1 MPLGLLQRLDRFARN
16 LTPLTLSIALVV
28 LSAMPLRIPDFG
40 PISPNVGLIAAY
52 YWGIY
57 RPDLF
62 PAPAAFA
69 VGLWQDVLVGT
80 PLGMNALVLL
90 AIHWFILGQR
100 RFFQGKSFAVV
111 WWAFAMVA
119 TAAAVLGISC
129 IRPRAPAGDVTPGR
143 SALSAVMI
151 AKGRLSGS
159 PAAWVRA
166 ATRLPLGRG

>member
-119 TAAAVLGISC
+119 TAAAVLLWLIAMAYHG
-129 IRPRAPAGDVTPGR
+129 RLLEAAPAAFQG
-143 SALSAVMI
+143 ALTVALFPFLTWVFARAQHAVL
-151 AKGRLSGS
+151 RQ
-159 PAAWVRA
+159 
-166 ATRLPLGRG
+166 T

>member
-119 TAAAVLGISC
+119 TAAAALLWLIAMAYHG
-129 IRPRAPAGDVTPGR
+129 RLLEAAPAAFQG
-143 SALSAVMI
+143 ALTVALFPFLTWVLARAQHAVLRQ
-151 AKGRLSGS
+151 A
-159 PAAWVRA
+159 
-166 ATRLPLGRG
+166 

>member
-1 MPLGLLQRLDRFARN
+1 MPLGLLQRLDRYARN

-119 TAAAVLGISC
+119 TAAAVLLWLIAMAYHG
-129 IRPRAPAGDVTPGR
+129 RLLEAAPAAFQG
-143 SALSAVMI
+143 ALTVALFPFLTWVFARAQHAVL
-151 AKGRLSGS
+151 RQ
-159 PAAWVRA
+159 
-166 ATRLPLGRG
+166 T